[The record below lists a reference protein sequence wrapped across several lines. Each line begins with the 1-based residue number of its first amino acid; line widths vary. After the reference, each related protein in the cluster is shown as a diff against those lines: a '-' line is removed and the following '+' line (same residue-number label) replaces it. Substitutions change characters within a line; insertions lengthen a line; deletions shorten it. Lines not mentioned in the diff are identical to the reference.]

1 MDFSKAFDKVAHNR
15 FLLKLSHYGI
25 RGYTYNWISSFL
37 KDRHQRVVIDGSHSE
52 WVHIDSGV
60 PEGTVLGPLLFLLF
74 INDLPN
80 KITSTVR
87 LFADDCVLY
96 RSVEKPVDS
105 EKLQQ
110 DLDTLCEWEK
120 TWQMEFNADKCYVMK
135 LTHSKNPS
143 TYDYKLGTTS
153 LQETTNHTYLGVD
166 ITNDLRW
173 NQHVNK
179 ITSSANRSL
188 GFLRHNISACSRK
201 TKVKA
206 YATFVRPHLEYSSAV
221 WDSYTQDQIS
231 QIEPVQRR
239 GARFVYNDYNYQSS
253 PSAMLASLEWDL
265 LALRRKEHRLNVL
278 QNAMHGHISIPV
290 RNILPPTTRLSR
302 SANSTTFHRLQA
314 RKDCYKFSFFPRTI
328 VDWNRL
334 PIDIISITDKQVFKQ
349 ELHKHLRN

>member
-1 MDFSKAFDKVAHNR
+1 MIMDFSKAFDKVAHNR
-15 FLLKLSHYGI
+15 FLLQLSHYGI
-25 RGYTYNWISSFL
+25 RRNTYNWISSFL

-110 DLDTLCEWEK
+110 DLDTLREWEK

-188 GFLRHNISACSRK
+188 GFLRRNISACSRK

-206 YATFVRPHLEYSSAV
+206 YATFLRPHLEYSSAV
-221 WDSYTQDQIS
+221 WDSYTHDQIS
-231 QIEPVQRR
+231 QIEAVQRR
-239 GARFVYNDYNYQSS
+239 GARFVYNNYNYQSS
-253 PSAMLASLEWDL
+253 PSAMLTSLEWDS

-290 RNILPPTTRLSR
+290 RNILRPTTRSSR

-314 RKDCYKFSFFPRTI
+314 RKDCYKFSFFLEQLWIGTNYPLT
-328 VDWNRL
+328 
-334 PIDIISITDKQVFKQ
+334 
-349 ELHKHLRN
+349 